1 MSFQDGWIEVK
12 KRKHRTQFLLRYWVR
27 DLSWPEGWKKKSE
40 ILKGC
45 TTRKQAER
53 ERIRRMEEINKSNQA
68 SASTM
73 LGPTAMTLE
82 DFSRT
87 VWPHYLQTRGAK
99 ESTVYGYES
108 LLRAHILPALGSK
121 RLDQITPTDVSVFL
135 NRLAKSKEKPTPKG
149 GPKLLNVYALLRTM
163 FEVAVESGLIL
174 ASPVRKKIH
183 RPEYRVAEKP
193 VLDLAQLRA
202 VLEKIPE
209 SWMPFFLC
217 LALTT
222 LRIGELIALHWSD
235 VSAPV
240 AV

>member
-108 LLRAHILPALGSK
+108 LLRAHILRALGSK

-183 RPEYRVAEKP
+183 RPKYRVAETTGSGSGAAAGGTGEDP
-193 VLDLAQLRA
+193 GILDA
-202 VLEKIPE
+202 VFSVPG
-209 SWMPFFLC
+209 
-217 LALTT
+217 AD
-222 LRIGELIALHWSD
+222 D
-235 VSAPV
+235 VADW
-240 AV
+240 

>member
-108 LLRAHILPALGSK
+108 LLRAHSLGT
-121 RLDQITPTDVSVFL
+121 RLKTAGPDHADRRVSVL
-135 NRLAKSKEKPTPKG
+135 EPIGQIEGKADTEGRSEAAQR
-149 GPKLLNVYALLRTM
+149 VCA
-163 FEVAVESGLIL
+163 
-174 ASPVRKKIH
+174 AS
-183 RPEYRVAEKP
+183 
-193 VLDLAQLRA
+193 D
-202 VLEKIPE
+202 
-209 SWMPFFLC
+209 
-217 LALTT
+217 
-222 LRIGELIALHWSD
+222 D
-235 VSAPV
+235 V
-240 AV
+240 